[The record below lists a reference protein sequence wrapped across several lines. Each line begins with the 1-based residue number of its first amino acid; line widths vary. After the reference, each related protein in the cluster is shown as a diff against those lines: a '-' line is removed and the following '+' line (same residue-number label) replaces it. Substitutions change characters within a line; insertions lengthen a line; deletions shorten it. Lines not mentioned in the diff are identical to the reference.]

1 MYMFCNKNL
10 ISVVER
16 LSDLIPMKG
25 SVTNSKLKQYG
36 VAQNVAYNNINNRL
50 MNKVRNIRALGLC
63 KYDLPFPE
71 YYRGEC

>member
-1 MYMFCNKNL
+1 MFCNKNL

-36 VAQNVAYNNINNRL
+36 VAQNIAYNNINNRCL
-50 MNKVRNIRALGLC
+50 RI
-63 KYDLPFPE
+63 
-71 YYRGEC
+71 